1 MIMNTTNNEIDIEEL
16 LWAILLK
23 WRMVIAFAV
32 TFAVMFAGVIYA
44 RDIKNYDSTPSE
56 QVDESVEDILGN
68 LTNDEQQ
75 GLYALLNAEELLNS
89 SMSYNNSSKRMTI
102 DPYEAKTAIINYYI
116 VADLGETTDE
126 EIKKYENTIA
136 NSYVKKLDSQ
146 KLAEIVSE
154 YSNEKLDLAYA
165 DELITSNVNAGD
177 SILTIQILYDDSSKL
192 ESMMKKI
199 EAEVNEAKESIDTM
213 VGSHEIQLLAEYIT
227 EGTNEE
233 LVTYQSKQWDIL
245 NGMIAKVGT
254 LKNNLDDKQKA
265 AYEKIIQN
273 NDETAKTTEIN
284 TPTKPLLNK
293 KYTLMGGFLGII
305 FSCIIVAIQVLFN
318 NKLQHAEDIK
328 KLYDVKLLGSI
339 SKDIKTKKSVFYQID
354 ELFLRLKDGKKPKLD
369 AGLQIE
375 FLKDKLQLISD
386 KTDVDNIYLASSN
399 MKMLGEETIKEI
411 TELIETCDVKV
422 KVGKSIQTDIEA
434 LREMLQIKNV
444 IIIEKLGT
452 SLQSEIEG
460 EINKIKEYDLRLL
473 GGIVIS

>member
-1 MIMNTTNNEIDIEEL
+1 MNTTNNEIDIEEL